1 MQNQDTVGFIGL
13 GNMGSAMAV
22 NLMQGIA
29 PKPLHVWNRTKSKA
43 DDLVKQGAV
52 WLDSIQE
59 VGRKCNIIICVAF
72 DDSALKDI
80 LNKVIEGGPQ
90 PGTIFASCS
99 TVHPDTTKELVP
111 LALKHGIH
119 FMGTPVF
126 GRPDA
131 AAKKILIMV
140 LAGHPESKKV
150 ISPYLMTMGRA
161 ILDSGDE
168 AHLANVQKLVGN
180 FFVSTIIELSAEAQT
195 LAEKNGLDRQ
205 KVVEF
210 VDLMF
215 PIRTFQIYNRIIA
228 DEDFSQGFSVSGGLK
243 DVGLI
248 RDIAQ
253 KTGTTVPI
261 ADITYD
267 HLSKVAPEDKDKDWA
282 VLSNIVKKESNL
294 PTKQG
299 S

>member
-1 MQNQDTVGFIGL
+1 MQPQDTVGFIGL
-13 GNMGSAMAV
+13 GNMGSAMAA

-29 PKPLHVWNRTKSKA
+29 PKPLHIWNRTKSKA
-43 DDLVKQGAV
+43 DELVKQGAV
-52 WLDSIQE
+52 WMDSIQE
-59 VGRKCNIIICVAF
+59 LGKKCNIIICVAF
-72 DDSALKDI
+72 DDAALRQI
-80 LNKVIEGGPQ
+80 VSKVIEGGPQ

-99 TVHPDTTKELVP
+99 TIHPDTTKELVP
-111 LALKHGIH
+111 LALKHGVH

-131 AAKKILIMV
+131 AANKMLVMV
-140 LAGHPESKKV
+140 LAGHPEAKKT
-150 ISPYLMTMGRA
+150 ISPYLMTMGKG

-180 FFVSTIIELSAEAQT
+180 FFVSALIELSAEAQT
-195 LAEKNGLDRQ
+195 LAEKNGLNRE

-210 VDLMF
+210 VDMMF
-215 PIRTFQIYNRIIA
+215 PIRTFQVYNRIIA

-248 RDIAQ
+248 MDIAQ
-253 KTGTTVPI
+253 KTGTKVPI
-261 ADITYD
+261 ADITFD
-267 HLSKVAPEDKDKDWA
+267 HLSKVGPEDKDKDWA

-294 PTKQG
+294 PTK
-299 S
+299 